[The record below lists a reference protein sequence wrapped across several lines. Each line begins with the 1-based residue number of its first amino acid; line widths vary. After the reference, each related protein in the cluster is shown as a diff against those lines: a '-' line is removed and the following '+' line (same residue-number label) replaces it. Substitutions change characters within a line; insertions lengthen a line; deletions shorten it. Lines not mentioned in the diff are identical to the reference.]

1 MKKAKNFDNFALFIL
16 RCMFS
21 LMSLLLKTVLQELS
35 KVFSCETIIED
46 KKVEINRENHSKIYV
61 VTDYILIGLFLF
73 CLSLY
78 LSKLV
83 IIDLDILFLLY
94 LIIPFLY
101 KTYPKYFH
109 SVSFN

>member
-1 MKKAKNFDNFALFIL
+1 MRIAGNFNNFALLIL

-21 LMSLLLKTVLQELS
+21 FLSLLLKTVFLELG
-35 KVFSCETIIED
+35 KVFSCETIED
-46 KKVEINRENHSKIYV
+46 KKVEINRENHSRIYV
-61 VTDYILIGLFLF
+61 VADYILVGLFLF

-78 LSKLV
+78 LSKLM

-101 KTYPKYFH
+101 NTYPKYFP
-109 SVSFN
+109 SVFFN

>member
-1 MKKAKNFDNFALFIL
+1 MRKAKNFDNFALFIL

-21 LMSLLLKTVLQELS
+21 LLSLLLKTVLLELS
-35 KVFSCETIIED
+35 KVFSCETIED

-78 LSKLV
+78 LSKLM

-101 KTYPKYFH
+101 KTYPKYFP
-109 SVSFN
+109 SVSLN